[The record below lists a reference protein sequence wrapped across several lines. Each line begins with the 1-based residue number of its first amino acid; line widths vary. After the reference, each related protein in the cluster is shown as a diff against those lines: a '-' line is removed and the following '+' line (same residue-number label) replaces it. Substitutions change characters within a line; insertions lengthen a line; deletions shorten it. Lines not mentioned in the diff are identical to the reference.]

1 MDQIDKDKENDNFDT
16 AERFLEILTYV
27 LVENNQ
33 EYSNIK
39 IKKKMQKICR
49 KWKDYDNVVL
59 LLFYEL

>member
-39 IKKKMQKICR
+39 IKKKMQKNLQ
-49 KWKDYDNVVL
+49 KMEGL
-59 LLFYEL
+59 